1 MDDPD
6 GPDDPLERALRSGAP
21 LFTFDEEQRI
31 HSWNPAAEK
40 ITGIPA
46 SEIVG
51 RQCWEALCA
60 HDESGGLVCHAGCSF
75 HSLLR
80 ESWPVA
86 PPTLLVRTY
95 TGPRRMHV
103 PMVTL
108 RDRKLFA
115 ALLLESGEPAAAKPT
130 PANGEGPRPSL
141 TPRQHEVLTM
151 LTDGKP
157 ARRIAAELQLSEMTV
172 RNHIRSILRELG
184 CTSQLS
190 AVAEARR
197 LGLV

>member
-1 MDDPD
+1 MND
-6 GPDDPLERALRSGAP
+6 PDDPLERALRSGAP

-31 HSWNPAAEK
+31 RSWNAAAEE
-40 ITGIPA
+40 ITGIA
-46 SEIVG
+46 AEEIVG

-60 HDESGGLVCHAGCSF
+60 HDEAGGLVCHAGCSF
-75 HSLLR
+75 HRLLR
-80 ESWPVA
+80 ENWPVT
-86 PPTLLVRTY
+86 PPTLLVRTSD
-95 TGPRRMHV
+95 GPRRMRV

-108 RDRKLFA
+108 RERKLFA
-115 ALLLESGEPAAAKPT
+115 ALLVESGEPAATKPAT
-130 PANGEGPRPSL
+130 NGNGARPSL

-151 LTDGKP
+151 LADGKQ